1 MYKRRSD
8 TTPVPPR
15 NSALT
20 HNLCILP
27 ANSRYSLCA
36 TVHRRCE
43 QNCAQIAH
51 GVISLRI
58 ELTDQLSLNST
69 DLQIESSEAPAS
81 ELQRDVIQ
89 GLLQQVIEFTPSGVA
104 LTAMD
109 GRIVLVNAEL
119 ERMFGYS
126 RASLLDSLIERLLPK
141 QFRTQHAKSRDGTS
155 NDLRLRTAEASRELI
170 GLHANGTEFPIEI
183 GINMLQT
190 LQGMMVVETIVDI
203 SVRRHPERMSQR
215 IVEAA
220 PCGMVMIDG
229 EGRIVLIN
237 QLTESMFGYT
247 RAELVGCPLEMLLP
261 ERLRTG
267 HGVLRTGFAA
277 TPSTRQIGAGRDL
290 TARRKDG
297 SEFPVE
303 IGLNPVPGDDGRLV
317 LAAVT
322 DITRRKSM
330 QLELRQANSNLEEFT
345 YAVSHDL
352 KSPLRG
358 ISDLVEWI
366 VEDLGGAE
374 PQEVSRNLGR
384 VRDRVQRL
392 ERVIDDLLAY
402 ARAGTAFTDAVQVD
416 LEDLI
421 AGILEVLPRPAG
433 FNVTVEIKAKPFVTN
448 KAPLESV
455 LRNLT
460 NNAFKHH
467 DLPIGNVAI
476 RIEDAGRYCV
486 FTVSDDGPGI
496 PPASHERVFRIFQT
510 LATETRDHSGIGLAL
525 SKRLVEAHGGRIKID
540 SVAGVRG
547 TAFHVWWPRFQYR
560 KTPDL
565 GGT

>member
-1 MYKRRSD
+1 M
-8 TTPVPPR
+8 
-15 NSALT
+15 
-20 HNLCILP
+20 
-27 ANSRYSLCA
+27 
-36 TVHRRCE
+36 
-43 QNCAQIAH
+43 
-51 GVISLRI
+51 
-58 ELTDQLSLNST
+58 DQLTLDST
-69 DLQIESSEAPAS
+69 DLQIGSTDTAAAALPRVAIE
-81 ELQRDVIQ
+81 
-89 GLLQQVIEFTPSGVA
+89 GLLQQVIEFTPSAVA
-104 LTAMD
+104 LTMMD
-109 GRIVLVNAEL
+109 GRIVLVNTEL

-126 RASLLDSLIERLLPK
+126 RTVLVDSRIERLLPI
-141 QFRTQHAKSRDGTS
+141 QFRTQHAKSRDGNAGDPRHQPPDS
-155 NDLRLRTAEASRELI
+155 NRELI
-170 GLHANGTEFPIEI
+170 GLHANGAQFPIEI
-183 GINMLQT
+183 SLNPLQT
-190 LQGMMVVETIVDI
+190 VRGLMVVETIVDI
-203 SVRRHPERMSQR
+203 SARRRLEKMSER
-215 IVEAA
+215 IVEAV
-220 PCGMVMIDG
+220 PCGMIMIDG
-229 EGRIVLIN
+229 HGRVVLVN
-237 QLTESMFGYT
+237 QLTESMFGYS
-247 RAELVGCPLEMLLP
+247 RAELIGCPLEMLLP
-261 ERLRTG
+261 ERFRSAHGALREA
-267 HGVLRTGFAA
+267 FA
-277 TPSTRQIGAGRDL
+277 TMPSTRQMGAGRDL
-290 TARRKDG
+290 TGRRKDG

-303 IGLNPVPGDDGRLV
+303 IGLNPVPGDDGGLV
-317 LAAVT
+317 LAAIT

-345 YAVSHDL
+345 YAASHDL

-421 AGILEVLPRPAG
+421 AGILEILPRPAG
-433 FNVTVEIKAKPFVTN
+433 FNVTVEINAKPFVTN

-467 DLPIGNVAI
+467 DLPNGNVAI

-510 LATETRDHSGIGLAL
+510 LATETREHSGIGLAL
-525 SKRLVEAHGGRIKID
+525 SKRLVEAHGGWIKVE
-540 SVAGVRG
+540 SAAGVRG

-560 KTPDL
+560 KTPEP
-565 GGT
+565 GGGA